1 MFPRPQCAPS
11 AIAHLATATESKA
24 ILYHCHYTTLSKSAG
39 DLLDGIPLLR
49 MPPLPSIN
57 DEFSEIPLTDWPP
70 NPTDPSQAVSHVFH
84 TSGTSGTPKPIPH
97 THAASV
103 SSLPR
108 RRLGE
113 PDTLTASFTTTPL
126 FHGGVSDLLRAW
138 MARSMLYLYPSSTTA
153 VTAANIMGAFRA
165 CEEYPSDSSY
175 TPPISAFLSVPYILT
190 LLSPTADP
198 TDKEGA
204 TAMLAK
210 MEIVSTGG
218 APLDTA
224 VGDGLVEKGV
234 HLTSRLGS
242 SECGCKSSFTPCC
255 DTFRAITRNMLT
267 ELYQFFSPLIEIS
280 ERRKT
285 GSGSEMIHPMPK
297 R

>member
-1 MFPRPQCAPS
+1 MPS
-11 AIAHLATATESKA
+11 L
-24 ILYHCHYTTLSKSAG
+24 
-39 DLLDGIPLLR
+39 
-49 MPPLPSIN
+49 
-57 DEFSEIPLTDWPP
+57 PLTNETSTEISSGW
-70 NPTDPSQAVSHVFH
+70 PTDPTDPLQAISHVFH

-108 RRLGE
+108 RRIGD
-113 PDTLTASFTTTPL
+113 PDTLTSSFTTTPL
-126 FHGGVSDLLRAW
+126 FHGGISDLLRAW

-153 VTAANIMGAFRA
+153 VTAANVMGAFRA
-165 CEEYPSDSSY
+165 CTEYPTNTSY

-190 LLSPTADP
+190 LLSPTAGP
-198 TDKEGA
+198 SDKEGA
-204 TAMLAK
+204 TAMLAR

-242 SECGCKSSFTPCC
+242 SECGCKQLFTPRH
-255 DTFRAITRNMLT
+255 TVSILT
-267 ELYQFFSPLIEIS
+267 QRISLIQRYQFFLHPIGIS
-280 ERRKT
+280 KT
-285 GSGSEMIHPMPK
+285 TVNGNGSGMIRLTPLHSNSSCLRVTRLEENQK
-297 R
+297 